1 MAHHKKLTLL
11 HSNDLHG
18 DFMAEEVDKELV
30 GGISMLSG
38 YVSKV
43 RSEEKNVL
51 YCIAGDMLQGSIID
65 TEFHGISTIEIM
77 NMLAPDVVTVGNH
90 EVDYGLAHLL
100 FLERCAKFPIV
111 NANLYIKNPF
121 TRLFTPQ
128 KIFKVDGMNI
138 MFIGITTE
146 DIISGIQED
155 ILGSFVNIQEAAQEV
170 GRICNAYQ
178 HVDIDF
184 TVLLTHIGFEEDK
197 KLAALLDP
205 EWGVDVII
213 GGHSHTLM
221 DQPTIVNGILIAQAG
236 KGTEQIGRFDL
247 LINTDTNTYDEF
259 KWECVPIEENTCPR
273 DEAMERTIEQFK
285 QETDQKYDR
294 VLCRFKHQLT
304 HPSRYEETELG
315 NLIADILA
323 GDTGVELVMLGSG
336 SVRKTS
342 ISTLLQMREF
352 MELFPYDDK
361 LRQLVVTG
369 TQLRRMLAFIF
380 RDEMFDCDHT
390 EFYQYSKGMH
400 IVFDR
405 AKKQFVTLELNGEA
419 IQDDRLYKVGLQE
432 FHFVNFEKFFNVP
445 IEEVLANADARVV
458 SSSIQDLII
467 EHLSTNSLM
476 DAQVEGRIEI
486 LNR

>member
-18 DFMAEEVDKELV
+18 DFMAQEVDKELV

-65 TEFHGISTIEIM
+65 TEFRGISTIEIM

-128 KIFKVDGMNI
+128 KIFQIDGMNI
-138 MFIGITTE
+138 MFIGVTTQ

-155 ILGSFVNIQEAAQEV
+155 VLGSFVSLEEAAKEV
-170 GRICNAYQ
+170 GHICNAYQ

-197 KLAALLDP
+197 KLAAMLDP

-221 DQPTIVNGILIAQAG
+221 DHPTIVNGIPIVQAG

-247 LINTDTNTYDEF
+247 LINTDTNTFDEF
-259 KWECVPIEENTCPR
+259 KWQCLPIEEHTCPR
-273 DEAMERTIEQFK
+273 DLEMEKTINEFK

-294 VLCRFKHQLT
+294 VLCRFKHELT

-315 NLIADILA
+315 NLLSDIIAGA
-323 GDTGVELVMLGSG
+323 TGVELVMLGSG
-336 SVRKTS
+336 SVRKTP
-342 ISTLLQMREF
+342 ISTLLQLREF

-361 LRQLVVTG
+361 LRQLRVTG
-369 TQLRRMLAFIF
+369 AQLRRMLAFIF

-405 AKKQFVTLELNGEA
+405 ATKEFVTLELNGDPIE
-419 IQDDRLYKVGLQE
+419 DDKQYKVGLQE
-432 FHFVNFEKFFNVP
+432 FHFLNFEKFFNVP
-445 IEEVLANADARVV
+445 VEEVLVNGDAQVV
-458 SSSIQDLII
+458 SSSIQDVLI
-467 EHLSTNSLM
+467 EHLSTASLL
-476 DAQVEGRIEI
+476 DAEVEGRIEI